1 MPCCKCDARRSS
13 RSVIDSNGPR
23 SLQGAGCHEP
33 FEAQAARAPDA
44 VAVIDEIDCM
54 TYAEL
59 NGRANRLARELQ
71 ALGARRGALVG
82 IHLERSPEMLV
93 AVLAV
98 LKSGAAYVPLD
109 PAFPQ
114 ARLGIMLDDAMPV
127 VLITIERLIGSLPR
141 ACRRTYCDY
150 GSSGMA

>member
-1 MPCCKCDARRSS
+1 M
-13 RSVIDSNGPR
+13 IGSNAPA
-23 SLQGAGCHEP
+23 SLRGVGCHEP
-33 FEAQAARAPDA
+33 FETQAARKPDS
-44 VAVIDEIDCM
+44 VAVIDETGCM

-59 NGRANRLARELQ
+59 NGRANRLARELR

-109 PAFPQ
+109 PAFPTRRCTRGTDHHGAADRHPAG
-114 ARLGIMLDDAMPV
+114 AR
-127 VLITIERLIGSLPR
+127 R
-141 ACRRTYCDY
+141 AYSDH
-150 GSSGMA
+150 GSSDMA